1 MMNHLEDHADS
12 EMTRQ
17 LRDSLSG
24 IRVSG
29 QPALGEIM
37 SHGRAHRRRRVL
49 RTAGAGAASVAAISA
64 LTLGL
69 TGAFGGTAATSGA
82 GTTIRE
88 AAFTLTANSNG
99 TDTLTLNKDQVF
111 NPAALQQALAGNG
124 IPALVE
130 TYTPGLKTTACR
142 FLPQQDAAK
151 VVSDTAAPDH
161 TLSTMTIN
169 PAAIPAGSELFFVY
183 VNNLHFDHRTNVH
196 GLATAL
202 VEKGCSIPS
211 GN

>member
-1 MMNHLEDHADS
+1 MSHFEDVADD

-37 SHGRAHRRRRVL
+37 SRGGAQRRCRIL
-49 RTAGAGAASVAAISA
+49 RTTGVGVASVAAGSA

-69 TGAFGGTAATSGA
+69 TGALGGTGVTSGA
-82 GTTIRE
+82 GTTAQE

-99 TDTLTLNKDQVF
+99 TDTLTLNEDQVF
-111 NPAALQQALAGNG
+111 NPAALQQALAEKG

-130 TYTPGLKTTACR
+130 TVTPGLKTCR
-142 FLPQQDAAK
+142 SLSEQDVFR
-151 VVSDTAAPDH
+151 VVSFTGRGPRQ
-161 TLSTMTIN
+161 TMKIS
-169 PAAIPAGSELFFVY
+169 PAAMPADTELGFLYF
-183 VNNLHFDHRTNVH
+183 NNDH
-196 GLATAL
+196 GLAPAL
-202 VEKGCSIPS
+202 FEKGCRVPS